1 MKIAAFGSTYAGAYV
16 FPTYKAADDLTT
28 ERPSSL
34 QRVGSTSGAFDF
46 LGSTA
51 NPIMPLTVR
60 KSFEIVASTY
70 AGVETALN
78 TARASLLAAD
88 ESKLWALMRDG
99 SKRWTY
105 AKVTAFSAPESVGT
119 RQTIPVSV
127 EFACREGLWYGETAN
142 TQAIVGTTVYT
153 VTNAGNATAPLKITA
168 AISSVNMTSVRF
180 DVDYGS
186 IAPLYRVTYGGTVVP
201 GTSLVIDSG
210 AYSVTNNGAADYAN
224 LTVASTAGDY
234 WLALKPGSS
243 DLHISAIT
251 HPAGTR
257 TVTAEWYDTW
267 VM

>member
-51 NPIMPLTVR
+51 NPIMPITVR

-70 AGVETALN
+70 AGVETALD
-78 TARASLLAAD
+78 TARASLLAAN

-99 SKRWTY
+99 SKRWAW
-105 AKVTAFSAPESVGT
+105 AKVTEFAAPESVGT

-127 EFACREGLWYGETAN
+127 GFECREGIWYAESVS
-142 TQAIVGTTVYT
+142 TQIVNGSST
-153 VTNAGNATAPLKITA
+153 VTLANAGNIVTPVKVVISESGGDCVSPYVENTTNSSKWLWGDTLHTGESITVDAAEYSILK
-168 AISSVNMTSVRF
+168 
-180 DVDYGS
+180 
-186 IAPLYRVTYGGTVVP
+186 GT
-201 GTSLVIDSG
+201 TD
-210 AYSVTNNGAADYAN
+210 DYAT
-224 LTVASTAGDY
+224 LTITNQFAFWLYLNPGNNSVKFDNTSYTGTLTHTATWY
-234 WLALKPGSS
+234 
-243 DLHISAIT
+243 SA
-251 HPAGTR
+251 
-257 TVTAEWYDTW
+257 W

>member
-46 LGSTA
+46 LGTTA
-51 NPIMPLTVR
+51 NPIMPLTIR

-70 AGVETALN
+70 AGVETALD
-78 TARASLLAAD
+78 TARSSLLAAN

-105 AKVTAFSAPESVGT
+105 AKVTEFSAPESVGT

-127 EFACREGLWYGETAN
+127 GFECREAIWYAESESTTTKTGIGTA
-142 TQAIVGTTVYT
+142 TLA
-153 VTNAGNATAPLKITA
+153 NAGNMITPVKIVLTSPSTSITAPFVHNQTNASKWTHADMTLGAVLTVDA
-168 AISSVNMTSVRF
+168 A
-180 DVDYGS
+180 
-186 IAPLYRVTYGGTVVP
+186 
-201 GTSLVIDSG
+201 
-210 AYSVTNNGAADYAN
+210 AYSALLGSADAYAN
-224 LTVASTAGDY
+224 LTIVDPFTFWLYLSPGNNTVDFNCSSFSGTNPVYVATWY
-234 WLALKPGSS
+234 
-243 DLHISAIT
+243 SA
-251 HPAGTR
+251 
-257 TVTAEWYDTW
+257 W